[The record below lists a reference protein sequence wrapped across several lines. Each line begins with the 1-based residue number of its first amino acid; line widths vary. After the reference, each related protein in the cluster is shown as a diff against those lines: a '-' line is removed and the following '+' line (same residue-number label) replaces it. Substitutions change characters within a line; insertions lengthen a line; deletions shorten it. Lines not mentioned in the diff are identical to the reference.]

1 MPKSKDETVAKQ
13 PTKKARVQ
21 EMLSASA
28 VSVGEIA
35 EALAI
40 SKQAAYSLIGDVKR
54 SGVAITGTL
63 VEGSMRYSIAKEK
76 RTKAKAAA
84 FGKGAVVSAEPST
97 DGR

>member
-1 MPKSKDETVAKQ
+1 MSKSKDETVAKQ

-21 EMLSASA
+21 EMLSAGA

-35 EALAI
+35 EALSI

-63 VEGSMRYSIAKEK
+63 VEGCDALFDREG
-76 RTKAKAAA
+76 KAHQ
-84 FGKGAVVSAEPST
+84 GQSS
-97 DGR
+97 RLRQRR